1 MLGGYIL
8 FSQFIHSGCSIKPM
22 LMVSRRGRVGSR
34 DREPPARLLDEG
46 GQGGAERA
54 AGYGH
59 DVIAVQT
66 GELHSID
73 RKVGR

>member
-1 MLGGYIL
+1 MG
-8 FSQFIHSGCSIKPM
+8 SG
-22 LMVSRRGRVGSR
+22 

-54 AGYGH
+54 TGYGH

-66 GELHSID
+66 GELHPID
-73 RKVGR
+73 RYLGERAVSKVVIGAGWLFN